1 MNADTLSEFNLQ
13 SLVESAVEKQQLGQ
27 LKEAES
33 IYKLIVEILPDIET
47 ETEQDSLEN
56 QDNKIAIIVNLGTV
70 LRQQGK
76 LEEAAQTYRQAIA
89 LDPNCAEA
97 YNNLG
102 STLDSQG
109 KFKEAI
115 AAYENAISIKPDSA
129 GVYNNLGN
137 ALQEQN
143 DLENAIAA
151 YENAIAINPDLAEAH
166 YNLGNIFHSQG
177 KLEAAIESYQ
187 QTLRCNPDFEQ
198 AKFGICIAQL
208 PVIYATSDEIHL
220 RRNNYQHH
228 LQNLAHHY
236 QEAGREKQAKAADA
250 VGSLQPFFLA
260 YQGLCDRD
268 LQQIYGETICQLMAT
283 RYPQWSKPIA
293 LSPLEPNEKIRV
305 GVFSGYF
312 HNHSVW
318 KIPVKG
324 WVQNLDRSKFELFGY
339 YTDTK
344 RDRETVIAQRA
355 FDKFTQASLPVEN
368 WCETIAKDK
377 LHVLIFPE
385 FGMNPISVQLGCLR
399 LAPIQITSWGH
410 PDTSGMP
417 TIDYYLSSDLM
428 EPDNAIEHY
437 TEKLVRLPNLS
448 IHYTPLPVATQRQT
462 KQDIGIENDEVMFWC
477 CQSLYKYLPQH
488 DDIFPRIA
496 KAVGQ
501 CKFVFIEYIQGNHVT
516 ERFKERLSNAFGSF
530 RLDYRDYCLFLPRL
544 EAGTFA
550 GVAAIADILLDSI
563 GWSGCNSTLESIA
576 HDIPVVTLS
585 GDLMRGRHT
594 TAILKMMD
602 IQETSASNKEDYIN
616 IAARLG
622 RDPQYRQEMA
632 RQIADNKYKLY
643 GDLQPII
650 ALENFLLT
658 AVHKKVLQLAV
669 QYHRSDRLTEAQ
681 QTYHKILQ
689 RQPDEPE
696 ALYGLGVLS
705 NQIGDRD
712 KAEQIFTDILKIQP
726 KSVKTLVS
734 MGNLQ
739 QAFGKLTESVEFYQ
753 KALSV
758 QPNAVLIYNNLG
770 YVLQQQ
776 GKLDN
781 AIACYQ
787 KALQLQPN
795 LVEAEVNLA
804 NALFIKGE
812 LPFER
817 QTHYAALNAKLGFT
831 QHQQGNVATALE
843 CYRQALA
850 MQPDLGEVYY
860 HSGIALEQQNQLEDA
875 IACYKKAIE
884 LNCNCGE
891 AYYRIGT
898 IYQEQN
904 RLLEA
909 ISSYKKGLTLI
920 NPHYARAIES
930 GTTQKA
936 RVTPQFPHRD
946 FRPPSPPN
954 LGGKSQNPPS
964 LGDLG
969 GCHAIYSTENCD
981 RAEVVIGE
989 YQFPAI
995 PSVSN
1000 SNEKRPFWSVVIP
1013 VHNRTQYILECLA
1026 SVLAQWTGEE
1036 DMEIIVI
1043 DDASTS
1049 PIFELVKAIGA
1060 GIVRYYRNPQNLKQ
1074 AGTWNA
1080 GISLSRGQWIHLLHD
1095 DDYVLPGFYSQL
1107 KQSLEGCTESIGAAC
1122 TGYENINERG
1132 VATLSKQLY
1141 GTYKG
1146 IAENFLELVGITN
1159 PLNPPAVV
1167 IRRTTYERLGGYHPD
1182 FTFLPD
1188 WEMYKRIAAYYD
1200 WWNEPDILVRYR
1212 QHSQSMTAKRLSN
1225 DSPMDSIRRAIAIS
1239 ESYLPANSCAQ
1250 ITARS
1255 RNYYFQWCLERA
1267 EILLEAGNLS
1277 EAFRV
1282 IQDALK
1288 CDRSSEAVRE
1298 LLVWL
1303 TQDNITP
1310 IQDEIVL
1317 KLLS

>member
-13 SLVESAVEKQQLGQ
+13 SLVESAIEKQQLGQ

-33 IYKLIVEILPDIET
+33 IYKQIVEILLDIET
-47 ETEQDSLEN
+47 ETEQDSLESQEN
-56 QDNKIAIIVNLGTV
+56 WIAILVSLGTV

-89 LDPNCAEA
+89 IDPNCAEA

-109 KFKEAI
+109 KFKDAI
-115 AAYENAISIKPDSA
+115 AFYEKAISIQPDSA

-137 ALQEQN
+137 TYQEQN
-143 DLENAIAA
+143 ELELAIAA
-151 YENAIAINPDLAEAH
+151 YANAIAINPNLAEAH

-198 AKFGICIAQL
+198 AKFAICMAQL
-208 PVIYATSDEIHL
+208 PVIYATSEEIHL
-220 RRNNYQHH
+220 RRSNYQHH
-228 LQNLAHHY
+228 LQDLARYY
-236 QEAGREKQAKAADA
+236 QAAGRQKRAKAADA

-268 LQQIYGETICQLMAT
+268 LQQTYGETICQLMAS
-283 RYPQWSKPIA
+283 RYPQWSKPLA
-293 LSPLEPNEKIRV
+293 LSPLETNEKIRV

-324 WVQNLDRSKFELFGY
+324 WVQNLDRNKFELFGY

-344 RDRETVIAQRA
+344 RDRETIIAQRA
-355 FDKFTQASLPVEN
+355 FDKFIQASLPVEN
-368 WCETIAKDK
+368 WCETIEKDK

-385 FGMNPISVQLGCLR
+385 FGMNPLSIQLGCLR

-410 PDTSGMP
+410 PETSGMP

-428 EPDNAIEHY
+428 EPDNAIAHY

-448 IHYTPLPVATQRQT
+448 IHYTPLPVATQRRT
-462 KQDIGIENDEVMFWC
+462 KQDIGIENDEIMYWC

-496 KAVGQ
+496 KAVDK
-501 CKFVFIEYIQGNHVT
+501 CKFVFIEYIQGNYVT
-516 ERFKERLSNAFGSF
+516 ERFKERLSNAFEAF
-530 RLDYRDYCLFLPRL
+530 KLNYQDYCLFLPRL
-544 EAGTFA
+544 EPGTFA
-550 GVAAIADILLDSI
+550 GTAAIADVLLDSI

-576 HDIPVVTLS
+576 HDIPVVTLA

-594 TAILKMMD
+594 AAILTMMD
-602 IQETSASNKEDYIN
+602 VQETIATNKEDYIN

-622 RDPQYRQEMA
+622 RDLQYRQEMA

-643 GDLQPII
+643 GDLQPIV

-669 QYHRSDRLTEAQ
+669 HYHRSDRLNEAQ
-681 QTYHKILQ
+681 QIYHKILQ
-689 RQPDEPE
+689 CQPDEPE

-712 KAEQIFTDILKIQP
+712 RAEQIFTDILKIDA
-726 KSVKTLVS
+726 KSVKALVS

-739 QAFGKLTESVEFYQ
+739 QARGKLPEAVEFYQ
-753 KALSV
+753 QALTI
-758 QPNAVLIYNNLG
+758 QPNAVPIYNNLG

-795 LVEAEVNLA
+795 LVEAEINLA

-812 LPFER
+812 LPYDR
-817 QTHYAALNAKLGFT
+817 QKHYAALNAKLGST
-831 QHQQGNVATALE
+831 QHQQGNIATALE

-860 HSGIALEQQNQLEDA
+860 HSGVALEQQNEIENA
-875 IACYKKAIE
+875 IACYKRAIA
-884 LNCNCGE
+884 LNYNCGE
-891 AYYRIGT
+891 AYYRLGT
-898 IYQEQN
+898 LYQKQN
-904 RLLEA
+904 RLTEA
-909 ISSYKKGLTLI
+909 IAAYKQELTLI
-920 NPHYARAIES
+920 NLNYARAIES
-930 GTTQKA
+930 ATPQNVT
-936 RVTPQFPHRD
+936 VTPQFP
-946 FRPPSPPN
+946 
-954 LGGKSQNPPS
+954 Q
-964 LGDLG
+964 
-969 GCHAIYSTENCD
+969 
-981 RAEVVIGE
+981 AEVVIGE

-995 PSVSN
+995 PPVSDD
-1000 SNEKRPFWSVVIP
+1000 NEKRPFWSVVIP

-1036 DMEIIVI
+1036 EMEIIVI
-1043 DDASTS
+1043 DDASS
-1049 PIFELVKAIGA
+1049 LPIFELVDAIGA

-1080 GISLSRGQWIHLLHD
+1080 GASISRGQWIHLLHD
-1095 DDYVLPGFYSQL
+1095 DDYVLPGFYARL
-1107 KQSLEGCTESIGAAC
+1107 KQSLEGCEESIGAAC

-1132 VATLSKQLY
+1132 AVTFSKQMY
-1141 GTYKG
+1141 GQYRG
-1146 IAENFLELVGITN
+1146 IAENFLERVGITN

-1167 IRRTTYERLGGYHPD
+1167 IRRTTYERLGGYHPE

-1188 WEMYKRIAAYYD
+1188 WEMYKRIAAYYE

-1212 QHSQSMTAKRLSN
+1212 QHSQSMTAKRLSGE
-1225 DSPMDSIRRAIAIS
+1225 SPMDSIRRAIAMS
-1239 ESYLPANSCAQ
+1239 QSYLPVECCTQ
-1250 ITARS
+1250 ITTQS
-1255 RNYYFQWCLERA
+1255 RKYYFKWCLERA
-1267 EILLEAGNLS
+1267 EILLQAGDTF
-1277 EAFRV
+1277 EAFLV
-1282 IQDALK
+1282 IQEALK
-1288 CDRSSEAVRE
+1288 VDRSSEAVRE
-1298 LLVWL
+1298 LLSWL
-1303 TQDNITP
+1303 TQDNVTSL
-1310 IQDEIVL
+1310 QDEIVL

>member
-1 MNADTLSEFNLQ
+1 MNADTLSEINLQ
-13 SLVESAVEKQQLGQ
+13 SLVESAIEKQQLGQ

-47 ETEQDSLEN
+47 EIEQEPSEN
-56 QDNKIAIIVNLGTV
+56 QDNRIAILVNLGTV

-89 LDPNCAEA
+89 IAPHCAEA

-115 AAYENAISIKPDSA
+115 AAYEKAININPNSA
-129 GVYNNLGN
+129 EVYNNLGN
-137 ALQEQN
+137 SLQEQN
-143 DLENAIAA
+143 ELEKAIAA
-151 YENAIAINPDLAEAH
+151 YEKAININPDLAEAH

-208 PVIYATSDEIHL
+208 PVIHATPDEIHL

-228 LQNLAHHY
+228 LQNLAQHY
-236 QEAGREKQAKAADA
+236 QAAGREKQAKAADA

-268 LQQIYGETICQLMAT
+268 LQQIYGETICQLMASC
-283 RYPQWSKPIA
+283 YPQWSKPLA

-355 FDKFTQASLPVEN
+355 FDKFIQASLPVEN
-368 WCETIAKDK
+368 WCETIEKEK

-428 EPDNAIEHY
+428 EPDNANEHY

-448 IHYTPLPVATQRQT
+448 IHYTPLPVVTQRQT
-462 KQDIGIENDEVMFWC
+462 KQDIGIENDRVMFWC

-496 KAVGQ
+496 KAVGE
-501 CKFVFIEYIQGNHVT
+501 CKFVFIEYIQGNYVT
-516 ERFKERLSNAFGSF
+516 ERFKERLRVAFAEF
-530 RLDYRDYCLFLPRL
+530 DLDYRDYCLFLPRL
-544 EAGTFA
+544 EAAVFA
-550 GVAAIADILLDSI
+550 GVAAIADVLLDSI

-576 HDIPVVTLS
+576 HDIPVVTLA
-585 GDLMRGRHT
+585 GELMRGRHT
-594 TAILKMMD
+594 AAILKMMD
-602 IQETSASNKEDYIN
+602 IQETIATNKEDYIN

-622 RDPQYRQEMA
+622 REPQYRQEMA
-632 RQIADNKYKLY
+632 RQIANNKYKLY
-643 GDLQPII
+643 GDLQPIV

-658 AVHKKVLQLAV
+658 AVHKKALQLAV
-669 QYHRSDRLTEAQ
+669 YYHRSDRLNEAQ
-681 QTYHKILQ
+681 QIYTKILQ

-696 ALYGLGVLS
+696 ALYGLGVLT

-712 KAEQIFTDILKIQP
+712 KAEQIFTDILKIEP
-726 KSVKTLVS
+726 KSVKALVS

-739 QAFGKLTESVEFYQ
+739 QAQGKLPEAVEYYQ
-753 KALSV
+753 KALTV
-758 QPNAVLIYNNLG
+758 QPNAVPIYNNLG

-795 LVEAEVNLA
+795 LVEAEINLA
-804 NALFIKGE
+804 NALYLKGE
-812 LPFER
+812 LPTEKYS
-817 QTHYAALNAKLGFT
+817 HYAALNAKLGLT
-831 QHQQGNVATALE
+831 QHQQGNIPTALE
-843 CYRQALA
+843 CYQQALA

-860 HSGIALEQQNQLEDA
+860 HSGVALEQQNELENA

-884 LNCNCGE
+884 LNCNCDE
-891 AYYRIGT
+891 AYYRLGT

-904 RLLEA
+904 RLIEA
-909 ISSYKKGLTLI
+909 ITAYKQGLALI

-930 GTTQKA
+930 VAAQNA
-936 RVTPQFPHRD
+936 RVTPQFPQA
-946 FRPPSPPN
+946 
-954 LGGKSQNPPS
+954 K
-964 LGDLG
+964 
-969 GCHAIYSTENCD
+969 
-981 RAEVVIGE
+981 VVIGE
-989 YQFPAI
+989 HQFPAI
-995 PSVSN
+995 PPVSDN
-1000 SNEKRPFWSVVIP
+1000 QEKRPFWSVVIP

-1043 DDASTS
+1043 DDASS
-1049 PIFELVKAIGA
+1049 LPIFELVEAIGA

-1080 GISLSRGQWIHLLHD
+1080 GASISRGQWIHLLHD
-1095 DDYVLPGFYSQL
+1095 DDYVLPGFYARL
-1107 KQSLEGCTESIGAAC
+1107 KQSLEGCSESIGAAC

-1132 VATLSKQLY
+1132 VATFSKQLY
-1141 GTYKG
+1141 GQHRG
-1146 IAENFLELVGITN
+1146 IAENFLERVGIAN

-1188 WEMYKRIAAYYD
+1188 WELYKRIAVYYE

-1212 QHSQSMTAKRLSN
+1212 QHSQSMTAKRLSGE
-1225 DSPMDSIRRAIAIS
+1225 SPMDSVRRAIAIS
-1239 ESYLPANSCAQ
+1239 ESYLPAECRAQ
-1250 ITARS
+1250 ITAQS
-1255 RNYYFQWCLERA
+1255 RNYYFKWCLERA
-1267 EILLEAGNLS
+1267 EILLEAGNVS
-1277 EAFRV
+1277 EAFHV
-1282 IQDALK
+1282 IQEALK
-1288 CDRSSEAVRE
+1288 VDRSSEAVRE
-1298 LLVWL
+1298 LLSWL
-1303 TQDNITP
+1303 TQDDLAP
-1310 IQDEIVL
+1310 IQDEMVS
-1317 KLLS
+1317 KLLA

>member
-1 MNADTLSEFNLQ
+1 MNADILSEFNLQ
-13 SLVESAVEKQQLGQ
+13 SLVESALEKQQLGQ

-33 IYKLIVEILPDIET
+33 IYKRIVEILPDLET
-47 ETEQDSLEN
+47 ETEQNSSEN

-89 LDPNCAEA
+89 LDSNCAEA

-109 KFKEAI
+109 KFKDAI
-115 AAYENAISIKPDSA
+115 AAYEKAIAINPNSA

-143 DLENAIAA
+143 ELEKAIAA
-151 YENAIAINPDLAEAH
+151 YEKAIAINPDLAEAH

-198 AKFGICIAQL
+198 ARFGICIAQL
-208 PVIYATSDEIHL
+208 PVIYATPDEIHL

-228 LQNLAHHY
+228 LQNLAQHY

-268 LQQIYGETICQLMAT
+268 LQQTYGETICQLMAT
-283 RYPQWSKPIA
+283 RYPQWSKPII

-339 YTDTK
+339 YTDPK

-385 FGMNPISVQLGCLR
+385 FGMNPLSIQLGCLR

-428 EPDNAIEHY
+428 EPDNADEHY

-496 KAVGQ
+496 KEVGQ

-516 ERFKERLSNAFGSF
+516 ERFKARLSAAFDLFG
-530 RLDYRDYCLFLPRL
+530 LNYRDYCLFLPRL
-544 EAGTFA
+544 EAGIFA
-550 GVAAIADILLDSI
+550 GVAAIADVLLDSI

-594 TAILKMMD
+594 AAILKMMN
-602 IQETSASNKEDYIN
+602 IEEAIAHNKEDYIN
-616 IAARLG
+616 IAAHLG

-696 ALYGLGVLS
+696 ALYGLGILS

-726 KSVKTLVS
+726 NSVKALVS

-739 QAFGKLTESVEFYQ
+739 QAKGKLTESAQYYQ
-753 KALSV
+753 KALTI
-758 QPNAVLIYNNLG
+758 QPNAVPIYNNLG

-776 GKLDN
+776 GKLDD

-804 NALFIKGE
+804 NALYIKGE
-812 LPFER
+812 LPSLK
-817 QTHYAALNAKLGFT
+817 QTHYAALNAKLGLT
-831 QHQQGNVATALE
+831 QHQQGNIATALE

-860 HSGIALEQQNQLEDA
+860 HSGIALEQQNELEDA
-875 IACYKKAIE
+875 IACYKRAIE
-884 LNCNCGE
+884 LNCNRGE
-891 AYYRIGT
+891 AYYRLGT

-909 ISSYKKGLTLI
+909 IAAYQRGLALI
-920 NPHYARAIES
+920 NPHYARAMES
-930 GTTQKA
+930 VTAQKA
-936 RVTPQFPHRD
+936 QVTPQLP
-946 FRPPSPPN
+946 
-954 LGGKSQNPPS
+954 Q
-964 LGDLG
+964 
-969 GCHAIYSTENCD
+969 
-981 RAEVVIGE
+981 AEVVIGE

-995 PSVSN
+995 PPVSDN
-1000 SNEKRPFWSVVIP
+1000 KKRPFWGVVIP

-1036 DMEIIVI
+1036 EMEIIVI

-1049 PIFELVKAIGA
+1049 PIFELVGAIGA
-1060 GIVRYYRNPQNLKQ
+1060 GIVRYYRNPQNLKR

-1080 GISLSRGQWIHLLHD
+1080 GVSLSRGQWIHLLHD
-1095 DDYVLPGFYSQL
+1095 DDYVLPGFYAQL
-1107 KQSLEGCTESIGAAC
+1107 KQSLEGSMESIGAAC

-1141 GTYKG
+1141 GTYRG
-1146 IAENFLELVGITN
+1146 IAENFLERVGITN

-1167 IRRTTYERLGGYHPD
+1167 IRRTTYERLGGYHPE

-1188 WEMYKRIAAYYD
+1188 WELYKRIAAYYD
-1200 WWNEPDILVRYR
+1200 WWNEPNILVRYR

-1225 DSPMDSIRRAIAIS
+1225 DSPMDSISRAIAIS
-1239 ESYLPANSCAQ
+1239 ESYLPPDCRAQ
-1250 ITARS
+1250 ITAQSRS
-1255 RNYYFQWCLERA
+1255 YYFKWCLERA
-1267 EILLEAGNLS
+1267 EILLEAGKVS

-1282 IQDALK
+1282 IQEALK
-1288 CDRSSEAVRE
+1288 FDRTSEAVRE
-1298 LLVWL
+1298 LLAWL
-1303 TQDNITP
+1303 TQDDVVP